1 MFLWPDGNRARL
13 ALSYV
18 ARLLSRA
25 MTSLVDISCWVCG
38 ARTRTTFR
46 WLANQL
52 CLVCEGC
59 GESLYV
65 NGPELAR
72 GLAAIE
78 DAMIPI
84 DEVTAELKEPLTAEL
99 SLP

>member
-1 MFLWPDGNRARL
+1 
-13 ALSYV
+13 
-18 ARLLSRA
+18 

-38 ARTRTTFR
+38 ANANDLPL
-46 WLANQL
+46 LATQP

-78 DAMIPI
+78 EAMRLI
-84 DEVTAELKEPLTAEL
+84 DEVTAELKEPMTAEL
-99 SLP
+99 SVP

>member
-13 ALSYV
+13 AVSYV

-38 ARTRTTFR
+38 ARTRTTYR
-46 WLANQL
+46 WLATQP

-84 DEVTAELKEPLTAEL
+84 DEVTAELKEPRTAEL
-99 SLP
+99 SLS

>member
-1 MFLWPDGNRARL
+1 MIIRAQAFQRSK
-13 ALSYV
+13 AS
-18 ARLLSRA
+18 
-25 MTSLVDISCWVCG
+25 SLPAGRIAYGCG
-38 ARTRTTFR
+38 ARTRTTYR
-46 WLANQL
+46 WLANEP

-78 DAMIPI
+78 EAMAPI
-84 DEVTAELKEPLTAEL
+84 DEVTAELKG
-99 SLP
+99 SD